1 MTSQLLNEQEFQQRT
16 GYRSFTDMYRQ
27 FHGKLFG
34 YVLKMTGNP
43 SDTEDILQNTW
54 LKAIEAFPQFRNRTG
69 ACFSSWLFVIARNEC
84 KQHWRK
90 PKREIPFDPI
100 IHDKEEINSKQED
113 KIFIDQ
119 MLAQLSLSDQEL
131 INLHYI
137 AGLPLNNIAK
147 ILKTNP
153 VTIRVRMHR
162 ALGAAKLILKN
173 QQI

>member
-1 MTSQLLNEQEFQQRT
+1 MTLNKDHIGALWDTITPRLY
-16 GYRSFTDMYRQ
+16 GYLVNTLHD
-27 FHGKLFG
+27 KNLA
-34 YVLKMTGNP
+34 
-43 SDTEDILQNTW
+43 EDILQTTW
-54 LKAIEAFPQFRNRTG
+54 LKAIEALPKFDNRNDTS
-69 ACFSSWLFVIARNEC
+69 FSSWLFAIARNEC

-90 PKREIPFDPI
+90 PKREIPFDPV
-100 IHDKEEINSKQED
+100 IHDKEEINSKEED